1 MGISEYKSKAP
12 DIVGS
17 TTINHSAR
25 VKMGLN
31 CSEYVLLDHISRK
44 NENGSVVDT
53 LTVYIATGFGFEETK
68 RLITS
73 LMGKGFLIPKNG
85 DDFDVTNRWHDA
97 FANIDK
103 EFEFKFWTKDG
114 KVQWTGTKKKALEYY
129 VKVRKKYSVDFLV
142 KQRDDYFKF
151 LELQVKYR
159 NFDQQRVMC
168 QVFLNPANE
177 RFLEDYASYVQQL
190 ETKYAPPKTDVKP
203 VTKADIMSQYGKNNN
218 EQGGS

>member
-1 MGISEYKSKAP
+1 MGIKEYKSKAP

-17 TTINHSAR
+17 TTLNHSAR
-25 VKMGLN
+25 VKLGLN
-31 CSEYVLLDHISRK
+31 CSEYVLMDHISRK
-44 NENGSVVDT
+44 NDSGSVVDT

-68 RLITS
+68 RLLSS
-73 LMGKGFLIPKNG
+73 LIVKGFLIPKNG
-85 DDFDVTNRWHDA
+85 DDFDVTFKWHDG

-129 VKVRKKYSVDFLV
+129 VKVRKQYSVDFLV

-151 LELQVKYR
+151 LELQLKYR

-177 RFLEDYASYVQQL
+177 RFLENYESYVQQL
-190 ETKYAPPKTDVKP
+190 EEKYAPAKTEIKP

-218 EQGGS
+218 EQGNS